1 MEKGNIY
8 NFIVKTSV
16 TEKVESVQKNKDG
29 EEETVIKNKTV
40 KKPIEYVI
48 KKPSRRLAEEA
59 EIHYSV
65 ELSKAIKKGIL
76 TKAMLVKKYSDS
88 GGALTEEENKNLLR
102 QLKEVHDLENELML
116 KISGGAKE
124 EDIEELKDEIMKH
137 KKELIELESSL
148 QGVYQHTAD
157 ARAER
162 QTLLWYAVNL
172 SSVKG
177 EDGRFEQFFEGVD
190 YEQQLEDL
198 YEKDENGTKEQK
210 EAVSKILKVIGYWF
224 YAQNATQQDIDKFI
238 KSQEEKEKQSLQNE
252 G

>member
-8 NFIVKTSV
+8 SFIINKKV
-16 TEKVESVQKNKDG
+16 TEKVETVKKNKDG

-40 KKPIEYVI
+40 EKPVQFIV

-65 ELSKAIKKGIL
+65 ELSKAIKMGIL

-116 KISGGAKE
+116 KTSEGAKE
-124 EDIEELKDEIMKH
+124 EDIKELKEEIMKH

-157 ARAER
+157 SRAER

-172 SSVKG
+172 AKMKNDDG
-177 EDGRFEQFFEGVD
+177 EFVSFFEGVD

-198 YEKDENGTKEQK
+198 YTKDEEGSESDKK
-210 EAVSKILKVIGYWF
+210 AVSTILKVIGYWF
-224 YAQNATQQDIDKFI
+224 YAQNATQEDLDKFI
-238 KSQEEKEKQSLQNE
+238 KTQEEKEKKSE